1 MLKEIFILAGNLA
14 GIISLI
20 LIIIFWL
27 KLRRCDKRV
36 DLISRRIEQLE
47 WRETLRHGRLKAKEK
62 GITENQ
68 VEDIVDAYRK

>member
-1 MLKEIFILAGNLA
+1 MLKEIFIMILDLT

-27 KLRRCDKRV
+27 KIRQLGKRV
-36 DLISRRIEQLE
+36 DLIDKRIEQLE
-47 WRETLRHGRLKAKEK
+47 WRGTLRYGRIKAKEK
-62 GITENQ
+62 GIAEGH